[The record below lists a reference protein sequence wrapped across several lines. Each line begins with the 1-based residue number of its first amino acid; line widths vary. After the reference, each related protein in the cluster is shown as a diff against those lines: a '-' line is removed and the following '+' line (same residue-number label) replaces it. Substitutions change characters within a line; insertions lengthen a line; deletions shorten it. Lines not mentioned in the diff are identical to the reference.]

1 MSTESQNTEMQ
12 RKSRFPVGP
21 IVVLAVICLTSGLA
35 LSFMY
40 QKLKDPIA
48 AKKKEAFNAGLA
60 VVLGDA
66 ESYPV
71 VNPDAAEGE
80 RIFAADGDDGLLYAA
95 EGRAKGYQSTIRVLV
110 SVRVAKPADFKLDGA
125 AAFPPASGTLT
136 IHRITVVES
145 GETPGLGENVKL
157 VEKDVSLW
165 AKIGGAEERTGMRP
179 AFQVQF
185 DGQSE
190 DALDAVDAVTGAT
203 ITSNAV
209 KAAVRDAVDRIK
221 KNTAEVT

>member
-1 MSTESQNTEMQ
+1 MSAEPHNTETQ
-12 RKSRFPVGP
+12 KKARFPVGP
-21 IVVLAVICLTSGLA
+21 IAVLAVICLTSGLA
-35 LSFMY
+35 LSVIY

-60 VVLGDA
+60 VVLGEA

-71 VNPDAAEGE
+71 VNSDAAEGE
-80 RIFAADGDDGLLYAA
+80 RVFVAESDGKLLYAA

-110 SVRVAKPADFKLDGA
+110 SVRVAKPDGFQLDA
-125 AAFPPASGTLT
+125 VATFPPASGTLT

-145 GETPGLGENVKL
+145 GETPGLGENIKL
-157 VEKDVSLW
+157 VQKDVSLW
-165 AKIGGAEERTGMRP
+165 AKLGGAEEQVGKRP
-179 AFQVQF
+179 AFQVKF

-190 DALDAVDAVTGAT
+190 EALDAVDAVTGAT

-209 KAAVRDAVDRIK
+209 KTAVRDAVERIR
-221 KNTAEVT
+221 KNTAR